1 MYFPLER
8 LHELQAS
15 GRFGSLGPRLYGAPT
30 LRSQRMT
37 SERNAPEILSMC
49 RDDEIDVALLVAV

>member
-1 MYFPLER
+1 
-8 LHELQAS
+8 LHEIQDT